1 MEIKRPFYVGL
12 GLFAGLFLVSLLF
25 YLMLERGSVERV
37 LFFPQENSSTLVG
50 ELRDL
55 PDKRGKEEDIRVL
68 IDELLLGPETLHL
81 DKIAPRGTKLKSL
94 ILRRGILYA
103 DFSDTIFLGEKVSEL
118 SFDEILQTMRK
129 TILFNFK
136 GIKSII
142 ITIEGQI
149 PRSLK
154 MPS

>member
-1 MEIKRPFYVGL
+1 MARARSHASAWAPTD
-12 GLFAGLFLVSLLF
+12 
-25 YLMLERGSVERV
+25 RD
-37 LFFPQENSSTLVG
+37 T
-50 ELRDL
+50 ELRQSLANVQDHFYRTKTVAQ
-55 PDKRGKEEDIRVL
+55 DM